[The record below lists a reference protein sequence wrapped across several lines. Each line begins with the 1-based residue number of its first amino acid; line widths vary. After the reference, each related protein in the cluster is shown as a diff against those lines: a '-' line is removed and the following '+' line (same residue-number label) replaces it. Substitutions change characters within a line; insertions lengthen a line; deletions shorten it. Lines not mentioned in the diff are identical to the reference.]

1 MQLNNISEVLQEK
14 FNKNIIDRNLLPEE
28 VQIIVLGLSGGVD
41 SVCLL
46 DLLNKYLE
54 ISKRKIKV
62 IIHHQDH
69 QIRTDS
75 QEDLELARKLSIQ
88 YDYDFEASVD
98 NIPNLSENI
107 SKNMEE
113 IGREIRRKHWL
124 DICKNNSS
132 YKDLKDCRILTAH
145 HANDQA
151 ETLLLNLSRGAGLNG
166 LSGIAYTDG
175 LYVRPL
181 LNFTKE
187 EIYNFAIFNKLLWRE
202 DYTNAL
208 SDNRRNYLR
217 NDLIPHWENAT
228 DYGLV
233 KRLSN
238 AADKLAIANQFIKDE
253 CDKWLQELLFSNSME
268 FTNKD
273 YNLYSV
279 KKFRGVPIN
288 LRKFLIN
295 EFLKVNGLEKDIYA
309 INLEDIEEL
318 LLQDKGEKE
327 IILSGEATVVKNKDF
342 FYIYNGQEIYN
353 QPNLRDNYKLYS
365 RKNLDMKGAFYSN
378 SDVNLSDYEIRTF
391 SSGDYIIKE
400 GKKYLLKDFFAQEN
414 IRLGLRKSILL
425 IAKNKRV
432 YVIGK
437 KIIDN
442 FDNPFYTPENTNNGG
457 ERSFKK
463 SYYLSY
469 MWYNS

>member
-14 FNKNIIDRNLLPEE
+14 FNKNILNKNLLPEE
-28 VQIIVLGLSGGVD
+28 VKIIVVGLSGGVD

-46 DLLNKYLE
+46 DLLSKYLSY
-54 ISKRKIKV
+54 SKREIRV

-69 QIRTDS
+69 QIRDDS
-75 QEDLELARKLSIQ
+75 QEDLELARRLSHQ
-88 YDYDFEASVD
+88 YGYEFEASVD
-98 NIPNLSENI
+98 NIPKLSQNT

-113 IGREIRRKHWL
+113 VGRDIRRKHWL
-124 DICKNNSS
+124 EICKKKSS
-132 YKDLKDCRILTAH
+132 YEDLHDCRILTAH

-187 EIYNFAIFNKLLWRE
+187 EIYNFAMFNKLPWRE

-217 NDLIPHWENAT
+217 NYLIPHWEKGT
-228 DYGLV
+228 DNGLIE
-233 KRLSN
+233 RISN
-238 AADKLAIANQFIKDE
+238 TADKLAIANQFIKDE
-253 CDKWLQELLFSNSME
+253 CERWLQELLITELME
-268 FTNKD
+268 FTHEN
-273 YNLYSV
+273 YNLYSL
-279 KKFRGVPIN
+279 KKFRDVPIN
-288 LRKFLIN
+288 LMKFLIN
-295 EFLKVNGLEKDIYA
+295 EILKDNGLEKDIYA
-309 INLEDIEEL
+309 INLEDIKDL

-327 IILSGEATVVKNKDF
+327 LTLSGNFTLVKNREF

-353 QPNLRDNYKLYS
+353 QPNLRDNYKLYF
-365 RKNLDMKGAFYSN
+365 KENLRAKVDFYSN
-378 SDVNLSDYEIRTF
+378 SDVNLNEYEIRTF
-391 SSGDYIIKE
+391 NSGDFIIKN
-400 GKKYLLKDFFAQEN
+400 GKKTLLKDFFAQEN

-425 IAKNKRV
+425 LTKNNRV
-432 YVIGK
+432 YVIGR

-442 FDNPFYTPENTNNGG
+442 LDNPFYIAENTNNEGK
-457 ERSFKK
+457 RSFKK
-463 SYYLSY
+463 SYYQCY